1 MTKTIPLYVVITAA
15 YPLRDF
21 DRIPMPEAALFLTE
35 QGAYNG
41 FVRIV
46 DGLHERFPDALF
58 SYGLSGG
65 VRTAS
70 VAVRKAGTVLGDGDE
85 WRPVAAVVLREYQT
99 PAGLVA
105 PQGWGEVEAG
115 PEIAGPFYVWC
126 DDSCDNVTP
135 DLEQARQWERE
146 FLDAGRDAWIADAD
160 GTVIN
165 ETVEQGPAIAGRIG
179 PAEDA

>member
-21 DRIPMPEAALFLTE
+21 DRVPMPEAALFLTE

-46 DGLHERFPDALF
+46 DDLHERFPDALF

-70 VAVRKAGTVLGDGDE
+70 VAVRKPGTVLGDGDE

-99 PAGLVA
+99 PAGLV
-105 PQGWGEVEAG
+105 PVDEATR
-115 PEIAGPFYVWC
+115 F
-126 DDSCDNVTP
+126 
-135 DLEQARQWERE
+135 
-146 FLDAGRDAWIADAD
+146 IADA
-160 GTVIN
+160 
-165 ETVEQGPAIAGRIG
+165 EQGPEIAGRIG